1 MARGAALKGGEDP
14 AGREARPRPGDSRG
28 SLDPRPGVP
37 EDREDGVLGR
47 RSRLSRR
54 DFELQMEASDA
65 LEQSG
70 AARTEPSD
78 PMLALITCEP
88 PDKMA
93 VINVL
98 IVLQSL
104 LSSSVDAAASFNSLG
119 ENDTALKHRTQIMRL
134 AVRLAV
140 ACNHGS
146 TQLEQLIVRRLE
158 DERWPETFDDF
169 GDSRGT
175 SVYVMVRELRKML
188 IQELQ
193 KDESGLLRVSD
204 AVNDRVTAAIT
215 ASSAFSGASIQQLSA
230 RSAWEQLF
238 QPALVAALAL
248 KKAAAKV
255 PIDAAASIPNLM
267 SCLCT
272 RGR

>member
-1 MARGAALKGGEDP
+1 
-14 AGREARPRPGDSRG
+14 
-28 SLDPRPGVP
+28 
-37 EDREDGVLGR
+37 
-47 RSRLSRR
+47 
-54 DFELQMEASDA
+54 MEASDA

-119 ENDTALKHRTQIMRL
+119 ENDTALKHRTQVVRL

-204 AVNDRVTAAIT
+204 AVNDGSPRP
-215 ASSAFSGASIQQLSA
+215 SRRRA
-230 RSAWEQLF
+230 RS
-238 QPALVAALAL
+238 LAL
-248 KKAAAKV
+248 R
-255 PIDAAASIPNLM
+255 SS
-267 SCLCT
+267 SCPPGR
-272 RGR
+272 RGSSSSSPPSSPRSRSRRPPPRCPSMPPPPYPT